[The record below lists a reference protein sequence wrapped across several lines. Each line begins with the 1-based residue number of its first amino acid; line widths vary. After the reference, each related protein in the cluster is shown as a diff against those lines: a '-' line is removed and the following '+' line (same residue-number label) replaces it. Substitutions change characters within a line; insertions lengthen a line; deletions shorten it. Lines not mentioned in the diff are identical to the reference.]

1 MSYDLTP
8 AELPAFEAWL
18 VTVAWP
24 FATRAEC
31 VKSWRDQLAWQA
43 GHDPHQGAEA
53 DAFALTPQAGP
64 AAVDTTGDMFGIPA
78 ELAAATRA
86 KRTGPGGPS
95 GYPDL
100 FTLEA

>member
-18 VTVAWP
+18 AGVTWP
-24 FATRAEC
+24 YAEHRLN
-31 VKSWRDQLAWQA
+31 VKIWREQLAW
-43 GHDPHQGAEA
+43 
-53 DAFALTPQAGP
+53 QAGP

-78 ELAAATRA
+78 ELAAAARA
-86 KRTGPGGPS
+86 SRTGLRGPS
-95 GYPDL
+95 GYPDF

>member
-1 MSYDLTP
+1 MT
-8 AELPAFEAWL
+8 AAA
-18 VTVAWP
+18 
-24 FATRAEC
+24 
-31 VKSWRDQLAWQA
+31 
-43 GHDPHQGAEA
+43 DPHQAAEA
-53 DAFALTPQAGP
+53 SAFALTPQAGP

-100 FTLEA
+100 FTLEQ